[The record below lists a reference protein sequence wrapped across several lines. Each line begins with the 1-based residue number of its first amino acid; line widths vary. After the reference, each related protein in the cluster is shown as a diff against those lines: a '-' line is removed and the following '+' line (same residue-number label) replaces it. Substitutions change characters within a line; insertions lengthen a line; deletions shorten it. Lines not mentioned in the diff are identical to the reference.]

1 MMKNITSVYNSITG
15 NINKGCKIIDINMDS
30 LLNVSEALNIV
41 SEVPVVKATDYRDA
55 ELATAKKAAI
65 KRKTKK

>member
-1 MMKNITSVYNSITG
+1 MLKNATSVYNSITG

-41 SEVPVVKATDYRDA
+41 SEVPVVKATKYRDA
-55 ELATAKKAAI
+55 ELTASKKAAI